1 MGNLQRRGTY
11 RIDLDQLC
19 LMSDILH
26 LLSRAVRL
34 TSKQHPL
41 GLALQFEMRMPSPTH
56 EPACACF
63 RPYAEGAAMTE
74 EPSIIRMNIDRY
86 RTMLR
91 ERLGETERSR
101 VEQLLAEAK
110 HQLALAGIAK

>member
-1 MGNLQRRGTY
+1 
-11 RIDLDQLC
+11 
-19 LMSDILH
+19 
-26 LLSRAVRL
+26 
-34 TSKQHPL
+34 
-41 GLALQFEMRMPSPTH
+41 
-56 EPACACF
+56 
-63 RPYAEGAAMTE
+63 
-74 EPSIIRMNIDRY
+74 MNIDRY